1 MSLTKK
7 SQANPTFQ
15 LSPGRW
21 LKNKSRLDGVLSGS
35 ALFLVSTTIV
45 NGGNYLFNLILG
57 RWLGPA
63 DFAEVSIIIT
73 LFLFLTFVT
82 AGFQQT
88 AAKFS
93 AKFGALGQDDLLS
106 QLHDWLSKWAWR
118 AGFLALL
125 IVGVGAWQWQSVF
138 HTTSPWIFV
147 LFALGLPFYFAQGI
161 DRGILQGQTR
171 FGSLAVSYQVEM
183 WVRLIVGILLV
194 AVGFAVYGAITG
206 LVLSLVATW
215 LITRWAI
222 RRWNGERLSG
232 ATSSPPVLP
241 LAHRQDVLAFA
252 FPVLMAEVSLIL
264 INNSDVL
271 IVKSFFDNVSAG
283 HYAALALI
291 GRIVFFATW
300 SVVMTMFPIV
310 AQRHERQEST
320 RDLLW
325 LSLGMVSVVSL
336 LIVVASYAIPDQ
348 IIMLLFGSEYLA
360 IAPLLWLYAIATS
373 LFALAN
379 VLINYRLAL
388 GNRIGTVIALAAG
401 AAQVILL
408 LLFHASLEQV
418 VLLQIALMGVLLFIL
433 VLRECGES
441 MRLL

>member
-1 MSLTKK
+1 MSLIK
-7 SQANPTFQ
+7 STNAKPFIQ
-15 LSPGRW
+15 LAPGTLW
-21 LKNKSRLDGVLSGS
+21 KNKKLFNGVLSGS
-35 ALFLVSTTIV
+35 ALFLVSTTVV

-93 AKFGALGQDDLLS
+93 AKFGALEQYDLLN
-106 QLHDWLSKWAWR
+106 QLHHWLSAWSWR
-118 AGFLALL
+118 VGMGTLL
-125 IVGVGAWQWQSVF
+125 IVGGGAWLWQDVF
-138 HTTSPWIFV
+138 NTSSPLIFI

-171 FGSLAVSYQVEM
+171 FGSLAISYQAEM
-183 WVRLIVGILLV
+183 WVRLIGGILLV
-194 AVGFAVYGAITG
+194 ALGFAVYGAIIG
-206 LVLSLVATW
+206 LVLSLIATW
-215 LITRWAI
+215 LVTRWVI
-222 RRWNGERLSG
+222 RRRPQTLQQAS
-232 ATSSPPVLP
+232 TSSTKLP
-241 LAHRQDVLAFA
+241 QEYRRDVFAFA
-252 FPVLMAEVSLIL
+252 FPVLMAEISLIL

-310 AQRHERQEST
+310 AQRHERQEAT

-325 LSLGMVSVVSL
+325 LSLGLVLAVSL
-336 LIVVASYAIPDQ
+336 VIIVAAYTIPNQ
-348 IIMLLFGSEYLA
+348 IILLLFGQEYLA
-360 IAPLLWLYAIATS
+360 VAPLLWLYAVATA
-373 LFALAN
+373 LFAMAN

-388 GNRIGTVIALAAG
+388 GNRIGTMIALG
-401 AAQVILL
+401 GGVTQVVTL
-408 LLFHASLEQV
+408 LLFHGSLEQIV
-418 VLLQIALMGVLLFIL
+418 WLQILLMGILLSVL
-433 VLRECGES
+433 VLWEYMES
-441 MRLL
+441 ARTP

>member
-1 MSLTKK
+1 MSVIK
-7 SQANPTFQ
+7 SSDVKPPFQ
-15 LSPGRW
+15 LAPSALW
-21 LKNKSRLDGVLSGS
+21 KKKNLFDGVLSGS

-93 AKFGALGQDDLLS
+93 AKFGALEQYDLLN
-106 QLHDWLSKWAWR
+106 QLHHWLSRWSWR
-118 AGFLALL
+118 
-125 IVGVGAWQWQSVF
+125 VGVVVLLVVGGGAWLWQDVF
-138 HTTSPWIFV
+138 NTSSPLIFI

-171 FGSLAVSYQVEM
+171 FGGLAISYQAEM
-183 WVRLIVGILLV
+183 WVRLIGGILLV
-194 AVGFAVYGAITG
+194 ALGFAVYGAVTG
-206 LVLSLVATW
+206 LVLSLIATW
-215 LITRWAI
+215 LVTRWVIRQQPKKQQAAAAI
-222 RRWNGERLSG
+222 TAELPKEHRR
-232 ATSSPPVLP
+232 
-241 LAHRQDVLAFA
+241 DVLAFA
-252 FPVLMAEVSLIL
+252 LPVLMAEISLIL

-325 LSLGMVSVVSL
+325 LSLGLVLAVSL
-336 LIVVASYAIPDQ
+336 VIIGAAYTIPEQ
-348 IIMLLFGSEYLA
+348 IILLLFGQAYLA
-360 IAPLLWLYAIATS
+360 VAPLLWLYAVATA
-373 LFALAN
+373 LFALSN

-388 GNRIGTVIALAAG
+388 GNRIGTMIALG
-401 AAQVILL
+401 GGVAQVITL
-408 LLFHASLEQV
+408 LLFHGSLEHIV
-418 VLLQIALMGVLLFIL
+418 WLQIVLMGILLSVLVFWEFL
-433 VLRECGES
+433 ES
-441 MRLL
+441 ARRS